1 MPVTLESLSHPVLGK
16 ATENMYQI
24 ATAYLGRFF
33 AARFYDELEATWFVT
48 DPLIKFNKVVR
59 TPFTT
64 DTPKDIIDATLT
76 QIAATSDGSMSW
88 DVGPSIRSARL
99 EECLH
104 TNGWSKVGEVRSMV
118 LDLRTLEA
126 HMERPDGL
134 TIKTVDDEKTFKQH
148 VDTMIIGFEFPEPI
162 AHHLS
167 NITYGNQFL
176 NDPVVRYYVGYI
188 DEQPVTISLSLLH
201 EGIAGIYNVAT
212 IPQMRRQGFGAAMT
226 LTALHE
232 ARDLG
237 YHVAV
242 LQASKLGAS
251 MYRQMG
257 FQDHFMFDS
266 YRFQRETER

>member
-1 MPVTLESLSHPVLGK
+1 MPVILESLSHPDVGK
-16 ATENMYQI
+16 ATENLYQI
-24 ATAYLGRFF
+24 ATTYLGRFF
-33 AARFYDELEATWFVT
+33 AARFYSELEATWFVT
-48 DPLIKFNKVVR
+48 DSVKFNKVVR

-64 DTPKDIIDATLT
+64 DTPKSIIDTTLT
-76 QIAATSDGSMSW
+76 WIAATSDGTMSW
-88 DVGPSIRSARL
+88 DVGPSIRSNNL
-99 EECLH
+99 EDCLRK
-104 TNGWSKVGEVRSMV
+104 NGWSKVGEVRSMA
-118 LDLRTLEA
+118 LDLRNLEECV
-126 HMERPDGL
+126 ERPAGL

-148 VDTMIIGFEFPEPI
+148 VDTMIVGFEFPEPI

-167 NITYGNQFL
+167 TIDYGNTLL

-188 DEQPVTISLSLLH
+188 DEQPVTISLLLLH

-242 LQASKLGAS
+242 LQASKMGAPL
-251 MYRQMG
+251 YCQMG

-266 YRFQRETER
+266 YHFQREAER